1 VEKDLNI
8 KGILIERLS
17 ILDSFFMNSMIIPW
31 DVIDM
36 QDLENYYY
44 SEEICD
50 NPAEQLA
57 GREPA
62 ECFWRGGLPVSR
74 LKRSEF
80 LRTLENLRQTG
91 FLRIC
96 LQSETSLMDVL
107 LFIQ

>member
-31 DVIDM
+31 VFIDM

-50 NPAEQLA
+50 TPAE
-57 GREPA
+57 
-62 ECFWRGGLPVSR
+62 
-74 LKRSEF
+74 
-80 LRTLENLRQTG
+80 
-91 FLRIC
+91 
-96 LQSETSLMDVL
+96 
-107 LFIQ
+107 